1 MARTETIRARVEP
14 ELKSEA
20 EAILK
25 EVGLSS
31 SEAMR
36 LFLYQIVRQRGLP
49 FEVKVQLTAVA
60 QIKAKVDLVAFVEGI
75 MQMNQERMPDSL
87 QDLLF
92 CNHSTQPILLP
103 DTSVM

>member
-36 LFLYQIVRQRGLP
+36 LFLNQVVSRRGLP
-49 FEVKVQLTAVA
+49 FEVKIPNAETIEAIESIQAGKGL
-60 QIKAKVDLVAFVEGI
+60 KVDSIE
-75 MQMNQERMPDSL
+75 E
-87 QDLLF
+87 LF
-92 CNHSTQPILLP
+92 
-103 DTSVM
+103 DDAD

>member
-25 EVGLSS
+25 AVGLSS

-36 LFLYQIVRQRGLP
+36 LFLFQIVRQRGLP
-49 FEVKVQLTAVA
+49 FEVKIPNAETIAAIEELEAGKGVRV
-60 QIKAKVDLVAFVEGI
+60 
-75 MQMNQERMPDSL
+75 NSL
-87 QDLLF
+87 EDLL
-92 CNHSTQPILLP
+92 
-103 DTSVM
+103 DDVD

>member
-36 LFLYQIVRQRGLP
+36 LFLFQIVRQRGLP
-49 FEVKVQLTAVA
+49 FEVKIPNAETIAAIEELEAGKGVSV
-60 QIKAKVDLVAFVEGI
+60 
-75 MQMNQERMPDSL
+75 NSL
-87 QDLLF
+87 EDLL
-92 CNHSTQPILLP
+92 
-103 DTSVM
+103 DDAD

>member
-1 MARTETIRARVEP
+1 MARTATIRARVEP

-36 LFLYQIVRQRGLP
+36 LFLHQIVRQRGLP
-49 FEVKVQLTAVA
+49 FEVKIPNVETVA
-60 QIKAKVDLVAFVEGI
+60 AIESIQAGKGLKVDSIE
-75 MQMNQERMPDSL
+75 E
-87 QDLLF
+87 LF
-92 CNHSTQPILLP
+92 
-103 DTSVM
+103 DDAD

>member
-1 MARTETIRARVEP
+1 VARTETIRARVDP

-36 LFLYQIVRQRGLP
+36 LFLHQVVSQRGLP
-49 FEVKVQLTAVA
+49 FEVKIPNAETVA
-60 QIKAKVDLVAFVEGI
+60 AIESIQAGKGLRVDSIE
-75 MQMNQERMPDSL
+75 E
-87 QDLLF
+87 LF
-92 CNHSTQPILLP
+92 
-103 DTSVM
+103 DDAD

>member
-36 LFLYQIVRQRGLP
+36 LFLHQVVSQRGLP
-49 FEVKVQLTAVA
+49 FEVKIPNAETIAAIEELEAGNGIRVSS
-60 QIKAKVDLVAFVEGI
+60 IKELLD
-75 MQMNQERMPDSL
+75 DS
-87 QDLLF
+87 D
-92 CNHSTQPILLP
+92 
-103 DTSVM
+103 

>member
-36 LFLYQIVRQRGLP
+36 LFLFQIVRQRGLP
-49 FEVKVQLTAVA
+49 FEVKIPNAETMAAIEELEAGKGVSV
-60 QIKAKVDLVAFVEGI
+60 
-75 MQMNQERMPDSL
+75 NSL
-87 QDLLF
+87 EDLL
-92 CNHSTQPILLP
+92 
-103 DTSVM
+103 DDAD

>member
-20 EAILK
+20 EAILR

-36 LFLYQIVRQRGLP
+36 LFLFQVVQQRGLP
-49 FEVKVQLTAVA
+49 FEVKIPNAETIEAIENIQAG
-60 QIKAKVDLVAFVEGI
+60 KGI
-75 MQMNQERMPDSL
+75 RVNSIEE
-87 QDLLF
+87 LF
-92 CNHSTQPILLP
+92 
-103 DTSVM
+103 DDAD

>member
-49 FEVKVQLTAVA
+49 FEVKIPNAETIAAIEELEAGKGVSV
-60 QIKAKVDLVAFVEGI
+60 
-75 MQMNQERMPDSL
+75 NSL
-87 QDLLF
+87 EDLL
-92 CNHSTQPILLP
+92 
-103 DTSVM
+103 DDAD

>member
-36 LFLYQIVRQRGLP
+36 LFLFQIVRQRGLP
-49 FEVKVQLTAVA
+49 FEVKIPNAETIAAIEELEAGKGVRV
-60 QIKAKVDLVAFVEGI
+60 
-75 MQMNQERMPDSL
+75 NSL
-87 QDLLF
+87 EDLL
-92 CNHSTQPILLP
+92 
-103 DTSVM
+103 DDAD

>member
-36 LFLYQIVRQRGLP
+36 LFLHQVVSQRGLP
-49 FEVKVQLTAVA
+49 FEVKIPNAETVA
-60 QIKAKVDLVAFVEGI
+60 AIEELEAGNGI
-75 MQMNQERMPDSL
+75 RVSSIEELLDDS
-87 QDLLF
+87 D
-92 CNHSTQPILLP
+92 
-103 DTSVM
+103 

>member
-36 LFLYQIVRQRGLP
+36 LFLFQIVRQRGLP
-49 FEVKVQLTAVA
+49 FEVKIPNAETIAAIEELEAGKGVSV
-60 QIKAKVDLVAFVEGI
+60 
-75 MQMNQERMPDSL
+75 NSL
-87 QDLLF
+87 EDLLE
-92 CNHSTQPILLP
+92 
-103 DTSVM
+103 DAD

>member
-36 LFLYQIVRQRGLP
+36 LFLHQIVRQRGLP
-49 FEVKVQLTAVA
+49 FEVKIPNAETVA
-60 QIKAKVDLVAFVEGI
+60 AIESIQAGKGLKVDSIE
-75 MQMNQERMPDSL
+75 E
-87 QDLLF
+87 LF
-92 CNHSTQPILLP
+92 
-103 DTSVM
+103 DDAD